1 LIRIV
6 VASTWLFSLYVLI
19 FHFTI
24 SAEAA
29 ISTNNTNL
37 LNKTLATALN
47 KTLPLL
53 VNKTIAAAANN
64 ATSAAVNA
72 TAAANNAT
80 SAAVNATAAANKAA
94 SAAVNATNKPANSTQ
109 IAKTLLGD
117 NPAETAIRIL
127 QVMGLVILIPLVADL
142 LLAYRRQ
149 SKQAGKGSAT
159 DLVGMP
165 GLYRALMTF
174 GILIMVGAIVF
185 YVIGLVTINISMA
198 GQQAFT
204 ALTNT
209 LTNLASI
216 LGTALATVIAFYFGT
231 RATEKAVEKTLSRAG
246 TPTGDTIPP
255 EVTNTIP
262 PSGATGVQVNSP
274 ITATFSEPIRSST
287 ITPNTFVIKDSQGNR
302 TTGIITISEDK
313 KVVIF
318 TPEPSLKDNN
328 TEYTVTI
335 TKAVTDI
342 AGNTMTSD
350 KVWTFQTV

>member
-6 VASTWLFSLYVLI
+6 IASTWLLSLCILLI
-19 FHFTI
+19 AFTTL

-37 LNKTLATALN
+37 LNKTLAAALN
-47 KTLPLL
+47 KTVPLM
-53 VNKTIAAAANN
+53 VNKTI
-64 ATSAAVNA
+64 

-80 SAAVNATAAANKAA
+80 SAV
-94 SAAVNATNKPANSTQ
+94 VNATNKLANSTH
-109 IAKTLLGD
+109 IAKTLLGND
-117 NPAETAIRIL
+117 PAETAIRIL

-149 SKQAGKGSAT
+149 SKHAGKGSAT
-159 DLVGMP
+159 NLVGMP

-185 YVIGLVTINISMA
+185 YVIGLVTINMSTA

-204 ALTNT
+204 ALINT

-246 TPTGDTIPP
+246 HPQRTPFPRRLLIQFHLV
-255 EVTNTIP
+255 EL
-262 PSGATGVQVNSP
+262 
-274 ITATFSEPIRSST
+274 
-287 ITPNTFVIKDSQGNR
+287 QGFKL
-302 TTGIITISEDK
+302 TQ
-313 KVVIF
+313 
-318 TPEPSLKDNN
+318 L
-328 TEYTVTI
+328 
-335 TKAVTDI
+335 
-342 AGNTMTSD
+342 
-350 KVWTFQTV
+350 